1 MPKLPVIEIL
11 FLCTGNICRSPV
23 AEALLRER
31 LREAGVD
38 ATVWSAG
45 HLEAGNPASPHGV
58 DLLAARGIDLSA
70 HRSQG
75 FTPEEIRR
83 ADLVIGMAREHVI
96 DAVGQ
101 SREAWGKTF
110 TLKELV
116 KRGRAMGPRRAGE
129 PLEAWLAR
137 VHAGRS
143 AAELMRGGDLDVA
156 DPIGQ
161 PRRAYERMVSE
172 LEGLIDELFWLV
184 WGEAEADGRQTA
196 PHVWAS

>member
-1 MPKLPVIEIL
+1 
-11 FLCTGNICRSPV
+11 V

-31 LREAGVD
+31 LREAGVA
-38 ATVWSAG
+38 ATVRSAG
-45 HLEAGNPASPHGV
+45 QLEAGNPASQHGV

-75 FTPEEIRR
+75 ITPEEISR
-83 ADLVIGMAREHVI
+83 ADLVIGMAREHVMA
-96 DAVGQ
+96 AVGQ
-101 SREAWGKTF
+101 SRDTWGKTF

-116 KRGRAMGPRRAGE
+116 KRGRSVGPRRPGE

-143 AAELMRGGDLDVA
+143 AAELMRAPDLDVA
-156 DPIGQ
+156 DPIGR
-161 PRRAYERMVSE
+161 PRAAYEWMVSE
-172 LEGLIDELFWLV
+172 LDGLVDELFWLV
-184 WGEAEADGRQTA
+184 WGEAETGGRQTT